1 MATKLDGAGLA
12 KLQTLEKALTM
23 CQRLHGIVEH
33 MAGAQRMQQNVG
45 PFKQQVQRAA
55 TPLAS
60 LLKPQ
65 FEPIS
70 DMVTGI
76 VLVATRGGSDGTR
89 VRSLREG
96 VAQVKV
102 QIDAAQSRVR
112 KDHTV
117 SD

>member
-1 MATKLDGAGLA
+1 MATRIDGPGQA
-12 KLQTLEKALTM
+12 KLKSLEHALTM
-23 CQRLHGIVEH
+23 WQRLHSIVEH
-33 MAGAQRMQQNVG
+33 MAGAQRMQQNIG

-76 VLVATRGGSDGTR
+76 VLVTTRGGSDLTR
-89 VRSLREG
+89 VRSLRES

-102 QIDAAQSRVR
+102 QIEAAQSRVR